1 MFDKSDESDMDDDEN
16 DLDVDFDEDD
26 VNDGLGFKFGVWIV
40 LGPSL
45 FLLLVVLV
53 FWRLAKIL

>member
-1 MFDKSDESDMDDDEN
+1 MDDDEN